1 MEHWWWDLQFRKHNS
16 VMKFAFFLHQFTA
29 EFYLHISWRFFF
41 SLYFW
46 IISSLLLLST
56 FASPAL
62 SKTEHHINKSGYE
75 CAQITSIFTN
85 QNYHLRVFVSSLFPL
100 DETNPCLYLMSSP
113 TPLRSSNGF
122 YCLEQRN
129 CTTHFCFCIQMS
141 GPLEQQK
148 RRSQYQMCNDY
159 NCVAS
164 SPVEKRF
171 DVHPGPRRH
180 PLASPSSDNADR
192 LSPHTAQQSKPLHLG
207 RVALCRKESR
217 CLAINQIGTFQ
228 PCDSVQC
235 KWTIKRSEWSC
246 AYTKKQDEWKQ

>member
-1 MEHWWWDLQFRKHNS
+1 MVVHHRSDDGM
-16 VMKFAFFLHQFTA
+16 VMYHR
-29 EFYLHISWRFFF
+29 W
-41 SLYFW
+41 SL
-46 IISSLLLLST
+46 
-56 FASPAL
+56 
-62 SKTEHHINKSGYE
+62 
-75 CAQITSIFTN
+75 
-85 QNYHLRVFVSSLFPL
+85 
-100 DETNPCLYLMSSP
+100 
-113 TPLRSSNGF
+113 
-122 YCLEQRN
+122 
-129 CTTHFCFCIQMS
+129 HFCFCIQMS

-180 PLASPSSDNADR
+180 PLTSPSSDNADR

-235 KWTIKRSEWSC
+235 KWTIERSERSSGYDAVSASVIIWVPRC
-246 AYTKKQDEWKQ
+246 